1 MDHIYDTIIVGAGPA
16 GLSAGLYAGRAN
28 LDTLIIEKL
37 LPGGQIALTSDI
49 ENYPGGIEEETG
61 TSLVQRMIKQCDSF
75 GAKRVSDTIIDMD
88 LSGDVKLL
96 KSAKN
101 EYMAKTV
108 IFTPGATLRPI
119 GCPGEKEFVGKGVSY
134 CATCDANFYKGMDV
148 YVIGGGDSALDE
160 ALYLTKFAQNVTIVH
175 RRDSLRAAKSIQDKV
190 FANPKINVRWNSVVS
205 ELKGDDLLNS
215 IVFKD
220 TITGDLEEIHAP
232 EKDGTF
238 GVFVFIGFLPHTQ
251 FLENHI
257 TLENGYILTNE
268 DMHTNIPGVFAAGDC
283 RKKSLRQVVTA
294 ASDGAIAAVQAGH
307 YIDNL

>member
-61 TSLVQRMIKQCDSF
+61 TSLVQRMTKQCDSF

-119 GCPGEKEFVGKGVSY
+119 GCPGEKEFIGKGVSY
-134 CATCDANFYKGMDV
+134 CATCDANFYRNMDV

-190 FANPKINVRWNSVVS
+190 FANPKISIRWNSVVS

-215 IVFKD
+215 VVFKD
-220 TITGDLEEIHAP
+220 TKTGALEEIHAP

-257 TLENGYILTNE
+257 ALEDGYILTNE

-283 RKKSLRQVVTA
+283 RKKSLRQVITA
-294 ASDGAIAAVQAGH
+294 AADGAIAAVQASH